1 MKFKMIKS
9 EPSIS
14 QEVRKVQGNSLIE
27 SIGELLEAKTG
38 LMLTQMKSNMAT
50 SIKDLKL
57 DNANNAEEL
66 KSNIVSLKTNV
77 ENNAEGLK

>member
-38 LMLTQMKSNMAT
+38 LMLTQMKLNMAT